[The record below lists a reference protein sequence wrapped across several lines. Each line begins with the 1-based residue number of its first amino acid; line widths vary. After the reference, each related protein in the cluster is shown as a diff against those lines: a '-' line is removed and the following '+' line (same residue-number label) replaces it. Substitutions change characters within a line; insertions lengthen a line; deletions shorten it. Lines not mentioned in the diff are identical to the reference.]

1 MAHRQLK
8 ERIYPQFARVGA
20 ALASEKRLELL
31 DLLAQAPRS
40 VEALAAE
47 SAMSVANTSRHLQS
61 LKASRLVE
69 SGRDGTRVIY
79 RLASEEVL
87 RLWLDLRSV
96 AEARLAEVGQI
107 AREFGLD
114 GGAGERIQRDE
125 LERLV
130 SRGEAVVVDVR
141 PVVEYEH
148 GHLRGALS
156 VPLDALPEVAAELPR
171 DRRLVVYC
179 RGAYCQF
186 ADEAVAILRRAGFN
200 AVRLDGGWPEWVLE
214 RRPTSVGMAGS
225 SKSTSGRNGGV
236 ADSAAVA
243 ASGSHR
249 RSARN
254 ERERKEAWPT

>member
-31 DLLAQAPRS
+31 DLLAQGPRS
-40 VEALAAE
+40 VDALAAE
-47 SAMSVANTSRHLQS
+47 TAMSVANTSRHLQA
-61 LKASRLVE
+61 LKASRLVD
-69 SGRDGTRVIY
+69 SDRDGTRVIY

-87 RLWLDLRSV
+87 RLWLALRSV

-130 SRGEAVVVDVR
+130 SYGKAVVVDVR
-141 PVVEYEH
+141 PSVEYDH
-148 GHLRGALS
+148 GHLPQAVS
-156 VPLDALPEVAAELPR
+156 VPLGALPEMAAQLPR

-186 ADEAVAILRRAGFN
+186 ADEAVAILRKAGFD
-200 AVRLDGGWPEWVLE
+200 AVRLEGGWPEWVLE
-214 RRPTSVGMAGS
+214 GRPTSAGMDWS
-225 SKSTSGRNGGV
+225 SE
-236 ADSAAVA
+236 
-243 ASGSHR
+243 
-249 RSARN
+249 RN
-254 ERERKEAWPT
+254 EA